1 MLSRTMVE
9 HSVFDALAAEA
20 AVKVQLDLFF
30 RRTGL
35 SSGAAV
41 GVGTASTRA
50 AAPSK
55 STRILASWAIF
66 KKVIGSE

>member
-30 RRTGL
+30 RRAGL

-41 GVGTASTRA
+41 GVGTPVPEQQRRA
-50 AAPSK
+50 RAQE
-55 STRILASWAIF
+55 F
-66 KKVIGSE
+66 